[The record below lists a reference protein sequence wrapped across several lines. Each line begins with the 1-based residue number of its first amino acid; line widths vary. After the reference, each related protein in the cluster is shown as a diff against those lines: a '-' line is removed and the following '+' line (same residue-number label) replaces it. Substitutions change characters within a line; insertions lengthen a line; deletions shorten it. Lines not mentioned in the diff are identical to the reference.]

1 MANSTANFAITL
13 MCLATAI
20 FMHSRIA
27 PEHFRTQVQQP
38 LMEQWQKAQQ
48 PNPSQN
54 P

>member
-13 MCLATAI
+13 MCLATAV

-38 LMEQWQKAQQ
+38 LVEQWQRAQQ
-48 PNPSQN
+48 QNQSRNP
-54 P
+54 